1 MRAQN
6 SQRRLSSPIF
16 RAKKAARAGRV
27 REGGVPV
34 AVLGENVTLNKGA
47 AKTHRGG
54 CTMLPHQTTTSMVI
68 YFVEMART
76 RGGRASAVAPPRV
89 YMNPLGIKVRKVH
102 GGFVYQPPSLR
113 VCSYLSLDKMNSRA
127 GQPRSRLYED
137 VQKCMDKLLE
147 RVEDRLL
154 GLDVTGINYQKVDWL
169 LEVSWNFGGKV
180 LVETIT
186 FPYFDFYSSHCGQH
200 RL

>member
-1 MRAQN
+1 M
-6 SQRRLSSPIF
+6 S
-16 RAKKAARAGRV
+16 
-27 REGGVPV
+27 
-34 AVLGENVTLNKGA
+34 
-47 AKTHRGG
+47 
-54 CTMLPHQTTTSMVI
+54 PHQTTTSMVI

-76 RGGRASAVAPPRV
+76 RGGRAPAVAPPRV

-127 GQPRSRLYED
+127 GQSRSRLYED

-147 RVEDRLL
+147 QVEDRLL
-154 GLDVTGINYQKVDWL
+154 GLDVTGINYQKIDWL